1 MMTMMMMM
9 MMTSIPGRAEDD
21 ILGAWFMWPEG
32 GFSRPRDL
40 PEESSLVVYFHG
52 NSQDRGFGH
61 RVGIIQSL
69 HCRRIVLLALLSI
82 SIAILNLDLDLGAMT
97 IVWLDNCYHLVHH
110 FLHYLPCHHILV
122 TMKFIF

>member
-1 MMTMMMMM
+1 MT
-9 MMTSIPGRAEDD
+9 TYLELGSCGLRGGSADQGTFLKILPLLFISTATLRTEDLDIGLVLSI
-21 ILGAWFMWPEG
+21 
-32 GFSRPRDL
+32 
-40 PEESSLVVYFHG
+40 
-52 NSQDRGFGH
+52 
-61 RVGIIQSL
+61 